1 MNNRCCFF
9 RILNED
15 TIRRLIEMTERYLSQ
30 NFNVSPRGISF
41 KIQMLDGNSA
51 GSCER
56 GKNLIIIDPN
66 RGLSP
71 MTIIHEV
78 LHCFQH
84 ESWNGTSHGIHEGL
98 IELLASYIIY
108 ENSKNQDSLGEL
120 APSKVVDCMFK
131 DRNSFCFLNN
141 YGYIYLLTFWS
152 SVFIYLIFSD
162 LNGTTLTDE
171 NYDSLI
177 KRSIIENIRKLFN
190 VLLRANLQE
199 LPQDIQTIVYEVRKY
214 LDDPNNLE
222 SNYLNLKN
230 FILNQFQSHNTIRRL
245 KGVYKEIINGTYNVF
260 DSDDLHALIYFLQD
274 NK

>member
-1 MNNRCCFF
+1 
-9 RILNED
+9 
-15 TIRRLIEMTERYLSQ
+15 
-30 NFNVSPRGISF
+30 
-41 KIQMLDGNSA
+41 MLDGNSA
-51 GSCER
+51 GICER

-71 MTIIHEV
+71 MTIVHEV

-84 ESWNGTSHGIHEGL
+84 EFWNGTAHGIHEGL
-98 IELLASYIIY
+98 IEFLASYIIY
-108 ENSKNQDSLGEL
+108 ENSKNQNSLGKL
-120 APSKVVDCMFK
+120 ALSKVVNCMFK

-141 YGYIYLLTFWS
+141 YGYTYLLTFWS

-162 LNGTTLTDE
+162 LNGTTLADE

-177 KRSIIENIRKLFN
+177 KRSITENIKKLFN

-199 LPQDIQTIVYEVRKY
+199 LPQDIKTIICKVRKY

-230 FILNQFQSHNTIRRL
+230 FILNQFQFHNTTRRL
-245 KGVYKEIINGTYNVF
+245 KDVYKEIINGTYNVF
-260 DSDDLHALIYFLQD
+260 DSDDLLVLIHLLQD